1 MHDNNYICD
10 GVLVNISGDCWFTK
24 FLSYCCV
31 FCQCGEPHCEFLT
44 HSAHPFKNNLQNV
57 SSQKIYIQQYRVV
70 GWHLFFHHMVLF
82 TSERVCVVTS
92 VSCRVAFVPPIIDAG
107 MPSDLPLE
115 IDRENMNE
123 KIGSTLHIVQ
133 GQSAMIQCSIFA
145 DTGLP
150 IDSVDY
156 TWYYMGMQ
164 ITNGSKFMIT
174 VDDSR
179 RSSTLMV
186 NNFQRADNGQFT
198 CVAFNPAGQ
207 SQESTEVFGECY
219 TYMDIIM
226 QTRTHTC
233 THTL

>member
-1 MHDNNYICD
+1 
-10 GVLVNISGDCWFTK
+10 
-24 FLSYCCV
+24 
-31 FCQCGEPHCEFLT
+31 
-44 HSAHPFKNNLQNV
+44 
-57 SSQKIYIQQYRVV
+57 
-70 GWHLFFHHMVLF
+70 MVLC

-92 VSCRVAFVPPIIDAG
+92 VSCHVAFVPPIIDAG

>member
-1 MHDNNYICD
+1 MFDI
-10 GVLVNISGDCWFTK
+10 IR
-24 FLSYCCV
+24 CC
-31 FCQCGEPHCEFLT
+31 
-44 HSAHPFKNNLQNV
+44 S
-57 SSQKIYIQQYRVV
+57 
-70 GWHLFFHHMVLF
+70 HLK
-82 TSERVCVVTS
+82 ECVVTC
-92 VSCRVAFVPPIIDAG
+92 VSCPVAFVPPIIDAG
-107 MPSDLPLE
+107 TPSDLPLE

-123 KIGSTLHIVQ
+123 KIGSTFHVVQ
-133 GQSAMIQCSIFA
+133 GHSAMIQCSIFA

-164 ITNGSKFMIT
+164 ITNGSKFIIT

-186 NNFQRADNGQFT
+186 NDFQRADNGQFT

-219 TYMDIIM
+219 TNMD
-226 QTRTHTC
+226 THTH
-233 THTL
+233 THRHTL

>member
-1 MHDNNYICD
+1 
-10 GVLVNISGDCWFTK
+10 
-24 FLSYCCV
+24 
-31 FCQCGEPHCEFLT
+31 
-44 HSAHPFKNNLQNV
+44 
-57 SSQKIYIQQYRVV
+57 
-70 GWHLFFHHMVLF
+70 MVLF

-92 VSCRVAFVPPIIDAG
+92 VSCHVAFVPPIIDAG

-186 NNFQRADNGQFT
+186 NNFQRADNGQLT

-219 TYMDIIM
+219 TYMDLHM
-226 QTRTHTC
+226 QTHIHTHTHTC
-233 THTL
+233 THCDTHMHTCTCTHTNIVHMHTNTHMHVCMYPYTSLLHEC

>member
-1 MHDNNYICD
+1 M
-10 GVLVNISGDCWFTK
+10 
-24 FLSYCCV
+24 
-31 FCQCGEPHCEFLT
+31 
-44 HSAHPFKNNLQNV
+44 
-57 SSQKIYIQQYRVV
+57 
-70 GWHLFFHHMVLF
+70 
-82 TSERVCVVTS
+82 
-92 VSCRVAFVPPIIDAG
+92 PPVIDAG
-107 MPSDLPLE
+107 TPSDLPLE

-145 DTGLP
+145 GTGLP

-179 RSSTLMV
+179 RSSTLMM

-207 SQESTEVFGECY
+207 SQESTEVFGECS
-219 TYMDIIM
+219 TYMDIHM
-226 QTRTHTC
+226 QTHTHTYTL
-233 THTL
+233 THTNTHTVTDRHVHVSHLSHYRGLW

>member
-1 MHDNNYICD
+1 MTEKI
-10 GVLVNISGDCWFTK
+10 GSTL
-24 FLSYCCV
+24 CV
-31 FCQCGEPHCEFLT
+31 VQGHNAMI
-44 HSAHPFKNNLQNV
+44 H
-57 SSQKIYIQQYRVV
+57 
-70 GWHLFFHHMVLF
+70 
-82 TSERVCVVTS
+82 RVCVVTS
-92 VSCRVAFVPPIIDAG
+92 VSCPIAFVPPIIDAG
-107 MPSDLPLE
+107 TPSDLPLE

-123 KIGSTLHIVQ
+123 KIGSTLHVVQ

-186 NNFQRADNGQFT
+186 NSFSSLYIVSSLSFPNL
-198 CVAFNPAGQ
+198 PILQ
-207 SQESTEVFGECY
+207 SF
-219 TYMDIIM
+219 D
-226 QTRTHTC
+226 
-233 THTL
+233 

>member
-1 MHDNNYICD
+1 MFDI
-10 GVLVNISGDCWFTK
+10 TR
-24 FLSYCCV
+24 CC
-31 FCQCGEPHCEFLT
+31 
-44 HSAHPFKNNLQNV
+44 S
-57 SSQKIYIQQYRVV
+57 
-70 GWHLFFHHMVLF
+70 HLP
-82 TSERVCVVTS
+82 
-92 VSCRVAFVPPIIDAG
+92 SCPVASFVPPIIDAG
-107 MPSDLPLE
+107 TPSDLPLE

-123 KIGSTLHIVQ
+123 KIGSTLRVVQ
-133 GQSAMIQCSIFA
+133 GRSAMILCPIFA

-186 NNFQRADNGQFT
+186 NDFQRADNGQFT

-207 SQESTEVFGECY
+207 SQASTEVFGECY
-219 TYMDIIM
+219 TYMDTHM
-226 QTRTHTC
+226 HTHTH
-233 THTL
+233 THTVTDMCTCAPLTSLLKVPPGLCMLELHVSTSG

>member
-1 MHDNNYICD
+1 
-10 GVLVNISGDCWFTK
+10 
-24 FLSYCCV
+24 
-31 FCQCGEPHCEFLT
+31 
-44 HSAHPFKNNLQNV
+44 
-57 SSQKIYIQQYRVV
+57 
-70 GWHLFFHHMVLF
+70 MVLC

-92 VSCRVAFVPPIIDAG
+92 VSCHVAFVPPIIDAG
-107 MPSDLPLE
+107 TPSDLPLE

-150 IDSVDY
+150 IDSVNY

-164 ITNGSKFMIT
+164 ITNGSTFMIT

-186 NNFQRADNGQFT
+186 NDLQRADNGQVT

-207 SQESTEVFGECY
+207 SQASTEVFGECY
-219 TYMDIIM
+219 TYMNTHM
-226 QTRTHTC
+226 QTRTHTYTHARTHTHCDTHMHTC
-233 THTL
+233 THIHTHTVTHMHTHTVTHTCTHAHKHTHAHMHINTYMHVCMHVPTYIPPS